1 MEIQSMSTF
10 ENVRKIIAEQVN
22 KNPEDISLED
32 RVLEDLGADS
42 LDIVELSMSVEEEFG
57 VKIGDEDME
66 KLRTVGDI
74 VAFVD
79 SKTGADA
86 Q

>member
-1 MEIQSMSTF
+1 MSTF

>member
-1 MEIQSMSTF
+1 MSTF
-10 ENVRKIIAEQVN
+10 ETVRKIIAEQVN

-79 SKTGADA
+79 SKKSADA